1 MTRKRTVFPSA
12 AKVKSGDVTDP
23 IEIYVKSMLSKGKE
37 DRTGILIESVWGV
50 EYETKTVRFVRG
62 NLITRF
68 TKLPIPPSDVPDRH
82 LRSASEVA
90 REIFDLERFDGL
102 VLTEAPDLS
111 SVYKAERDSDSKVF
125 TSEQDA
131 HIWCSLIDADSTR
144 IVPVQSSKVPLR
156 EARKNSEDV
165 RNTVLRLLYQALA
178 GLEALDTLHS
188 MRQRG
193 IGAAEL
199 EEIWTRVFTKRQFPD
214 KLAKVLHRGQ
224 H

>member
-1 MTRKRTVFPSA
+1 MTAKRTVFPSA
-12 AKVKSGDVTDP
+12 AEVESGEVANP
-23 IEIYVKSMLSKGKE
+23 REIYVKSILSKGKE
-37 DRTGILIESVWGV
+37 DSTGILIESVWNV
-50 EYETKTVRFVRG
+50 EYETRTVHFVRG

-68 TKLPIPPSDVPDRH
+68 TKLPITPSDVPDRH

-90 REIFDLERFDGL
+90 RAIFDVERFNGL
-102 VLTEAPDLS
+102 VLTEDSDLS

-125 TSEQDA
+125 TTEQDA

-144 IVPVQSSKVPLR
+144 IVTVQSSKVPLR

-165 RNTVLRLLYQALA
+165 RNTVLRLLYQGLA

-199 EEIWTRVFTKRQFPD
+199 EEIWTRVFNKRQFPD
-214 KLAKVLHRGQ
+214 KLAEVLHRGQ